1 MMNNIL
7 KGEIATFTIYFYLE
21 ETYMRFKVII
31 AMVEQERQEEV
42 ISSAKE
48 AGATGVTI
56 LNARGEGIR
65 EQKTFFGLQM
75 DQQREVLL
83 FIVEDFH
90 ANPIMDAIYEAGN
103 FKNGRGMAFSWIVD
117 RVIGTESQ
125 MEALEKAAQEKYI

>member
-1 MMNNIL
+1 
-7 KGEIATFTIYFYLE
+7 
-21 ETYMRFKVII
+21 MRFKVII
-31 AMVEQERQEEV
+31 AMVEQERQDEV

-90 ANPIMDAIYEAGN
+90 ANSILDAIYEAGN
-103 FKNGRGMAFSWIVD
+103 FKIGRGMAFSWTVD
-117 RVIGTESQ
+117 RVIGTESE

>member
-1 MMNNIL
+1 
-7 KGEIATFTIYFYLE
+7 
-21 ETYMRFKVII
+21 MRFKVII
-31 AMVEQERQEEV
+31 AMVEQDHQDAV

-90 ANPIMDAIYEAGN
+90 ANSIMDAIYKAGN
-103 FKNGRGMAFSWIVD
+103 FKKGRGMAFSWTVD

>member
-1 MMNNIL
+1 
-7 KGEIATFTIYFYLE
+7 
-21 ETYMRFKVII
+21 MRFKVII
-31 AMVEQERQEEV
+31 AMVEQEHQDEV
-42 ISSAKE
+42 ISSAKD

-65 EQKTFFGLQM
+65 EQKSFFGLQM
-75 DQQREVLL
+75 EQQRDVLL

-90 ANPIMDAIYEAGN
+90 TNSIMDAIYKAGN
-103 FKNGRGMAFSWIVD
+103 FEKGRGMAFSWTVD

>member
-1 MMNNIL
+1 M
-7 KGEIATFTIYFYLE
+7 ATFTFYFYLE

-31 AMVEQERQEEV
+31 AMVEQERQDEV

-75 DQQREVLL
+75 DMQREVLL

-90 ANPIMDAIYEAGN
+90 ANSIMDAIYEAGN
-103 FKNGRGMAFSWIVD
+103 FEKGRGMAFSWTVD

-125 MEALEKAAQEKYI
+125 MDALEKAAQKKYI

>member
-1 MMNNIL
+1 
-7 KGEIATFTIYFYLE
+7 
-21 ETYMRFKVII
+21 MRFKVII
-31 AMVEQERQEEV
+31 AMVEQDHQDAV

-90 ANPIMDAIYEAGN
+90 ANSIMDAIYEAGN
-103 FKNGRGMAFSWIVD
+103 FKKGRGMAFSWTVD

>member
-1 MMNNIL
+1 
-7 KGEIATFTIYFYLE
+7 
-21 ETYMRFKVII
+21 MRFKVII
-31 AMVEQERQEEV
+31 AMVEQEHQDNV
-42 ISSAKE
+42 ISSAKD

-65 EQKTFFGLQM
+65 EQKSFFGLQM
-75 DQQREVLL
+75 EQQRDVLL

-90 ANPIMDAIYEAGN
+90 ANSIMDAIYKAGD
-103 FKNGRGMAFSWIVD
+103 FEKGRGMAFSWTVD

>member
-1 MMNNIL
+1 
-7 KGEIATFTIYFYLE
+7 
-21 ETYMRFKVII
+21 MRFKVII
-31 AMVEQERQEEV
+31 AMVEQERQDEV

-56 LNARGEGIR
+56 LNAKGGGIR

-75 DQQREVLL
+75 DMQREVLL

-90 ANPIMDAIYEAGN
+90 ANPIMDAIYKAGN
-103 FKNGRGMAFSWIVD
+103 FKDGRGMAFSWTVD

>member
-1 MMNNIL
+1 
-7 KGEIATFTIYFYLE
+7 
-21 ETYMRFKVII
+21 MRFKVII
-31 AMVEQERQEEV
+31 AMVEQDHQDAV

-103 FKNGRGMAFSWIVD
+103 FKKGRGMAFSW
-117 RVIGTESQ
+117 TSQ